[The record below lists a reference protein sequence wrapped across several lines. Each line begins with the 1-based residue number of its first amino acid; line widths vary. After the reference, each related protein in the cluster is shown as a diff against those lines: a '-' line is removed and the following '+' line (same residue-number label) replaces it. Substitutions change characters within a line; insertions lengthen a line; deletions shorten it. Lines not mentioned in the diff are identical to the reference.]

1 MGLERSSP
9 NRGSLSSG
17 RSRAAARVLRSS
29 QMAAAAA
36 EPGGTFVV
44 VEVGARYAPWA
55 MRAVKAAEVL
65 GRSSK
70 FHVVAL
76 EPDTRHVGW
85 IHEHFKMNGMGP
97 TSDRHTLDV
106 VQGFFSHTERAT
118 NEARGEK
125 KEKKAEKALAGRR
138 LGGAHCIASLLEG
151 VDHVDFLDIDA
162 QGSEKVMFTMAHDR
176 EAFRKKVRRT
186 HIETHS
192 DSIWKIVADHLL
204 EMNFKIVQN
213 ATWMYTAYTSS
224 TFGPT
229 WWRGGGLYAINPA
242 LVPC

>member
-106 VQGFFSHTERAT
+106 VQGFISRSMHQSFCVLMRSSVPLLFHGRLSAFLSWLAHQQLRCPAPRCAS
-118 NEARGEK
+118 AR
-125 KEKKAEKALAGRR
+125 
-138 LGGAHCIASLLEG
+138 
-151 VDHVDFLDIDA
+151 
-162 QGSEKVMFTMAHDR
+162 
-176 EAFRKKVRRT
+176 VRC
-186 HIETHS
+186 S
-192 DSIWKIVADHLL
+192 
-204 EMNFKIVQN
+204 
-213 ATWMYTAYTSS
+213 
-224 TFGPT
+224 
-229 WWRGGGLYAINPA
+229 
-242 LVPC
+242 PCPLSPRFELSVRVSYM